1 MIITCGKCKTKYRVD
16 DNAIPK
22 DEFKVRCTKCSHGF
36 LVKKPSSTSEVPPYI
51 KRKAE
56 TVATKYKDNPNCKVI
71 TICNQKG
78 GVAKTTT
85 CLNLATSLAQMN
97 KRVLVVDFDIQ
108 SNLTLL
114 LGHKDAR
121 SFFDVV
127 DSESNELTKFII
139 KTKHNLSLLPSN
151 SKMALLSKTH
161 MGQDNFEYMLR
172 DKLLQVKQD
181 YDYILIDTPP
191 SGDFYTLN
199 ALLAS
204 TSAIIPAPCEYL
216 SMNGINH
223 IEGMIKVIQNK
234 INHFIDMFVLI
245 TKLDKNNTVS
255 QVVLEKIKYK
265 YGSKVLHTMIN
276 YDQKIQESEIVQT
289 PAIIYDSESQAA
301 RQYQQLAKEVN
312 DKLFP
317 AELNEK
323 TGSYL

>member
-1 MIITCGKCKTKYRVD
+1 MIITCGKCKTKYRID
-16 DNAIPK
+16 DNAIAK
-22 DEFKVRCTKCSHGF
+22 EEFKVRCTKCSHAF
-36 LVKKPSSTSEVPPYI
+36 LVKKPSATSEVAPHI
-51 KRKAE
+51 KRKAK
-56 TVATKYKDNPNCKVI
+56 ATAANYKDNPNCKVI

-85 CLNLATSLAQMN
+85 CLSLATALVQKN

-127 DSESNELTKFII
+127 DSESTSLSGFII
-139 KTKHNLSLLPSN
+139 KTKYDLSLLPSN

-172 DKLLQVKQD
+172 DKLLEVKGD

-204 TSAIIPAPCEYL
+204 TNAIVPAPCEYL

-234 INHFIDMFVLI
+234 IRHFIDMSVLV
-245 TKLDKNNTVS
+245 TKFDKNNMVS
-255 QVVLEKIKYK
+255 QVVLDKIKSKYK
-265 YGSKVLHTMIN
+265 SRVLKTMIN
-276 YDQKIQESEIVQT
+276 NDQKIQEAEIVQT
-289 PAIIYDSESQAA
+289 PVIIYDSESPAA
-301 RQYQQLAKEVN
+301 RQYMQLATEIEQ
-312 DKLFP
+312 KLFAVP
-317 AELNEK
+317 ATEK
-323 TGSYL
+323 TGS